1 MCDLG
6 SETQVHS
13 SIHTMHVRENIEKC
27 NPVNAPGSMGGCVP
41 DCGRTPMRQ
50 VMRPGGD
57 VHVRDRRRG
66 CAVLGSV
73 ERGGPCVPFQAVG
86 RVHQGIDEPNRLVRG
101 PRASERTRAL
111 QDQLSVETS
120 RFGAVLKPRGVIAP
134 VCTREP
140 FYGNPGVPI
149 APQLC
154 PNPGFRRVDFTS
166 PYR

>member
-13 SIHTMHVRENIEKC
+13 SVHTTRVRENIEKC
-27 NPVNAPGSMGGCVP
+27 NPVNAPGSIGCVP
-41 DCGRTPMRQ
+41 DCERTPMRQ

-57 VHVRDRRRG
+57 LHVRDRRRG
-66 CAVLGSV
+66 CDMVGSV
-73 ERGGPCVPFQAVG
+73 EKGQHCAPFQTVW

-101 PRASERTRAL
+101 PRASERTTAL
-111 QDQLSVETS
+111 QDQLSAETS

-134 VCTREP
+134 VCPREP

-154 PNPGFRRVDFTS
+154 PNPGFQRVDFTS

>member
-1 MCDLG
+1 MCDLATE
-6 SETQVHS
+6 SQVHS
-13 SIHTMHVRENIEKC
+13 SIHTTHIRENIANC
-27 NPVNAPGSMGGCVP
+27 NPVNAPGSISCAT
-41 DCGRTPMRQ
+41 DCERTPVRQ

-57 VHVRDRRRG
+57 IHVRDRHRG
-66 CAVLGSV
+66 CETVASV
-73 ERGGPCVPFQAVG
+73 AKGHCTPFEKVG

-101 PRASERTRAL
+101 PRASERTRAI
-111 QDQLSVETS
+111 QDQLSAETS
-120 RFGAVLKPRGVIAP
+120 RFAAVLKPRGVIAP
-134 VCTREP
+134 VCTRVP